1 VLDDEHAHHRSRKD
15 ARDMAGTMHPQQLMD
30 TAVVDPEGHKIGKV
44 GNVYLA
50 DATREPEWI
59 TVKTGLFGS
68 KESFVPLS
76 GANLDDDGVH
86 VNVAKDQVSEAPRID
101 ADGHL
106 SSSESAELY
115 RHYGLPMPRTAPDAN
130 GGRGTTGPGG
140 KPGRTGRD
148 DRTAETGM
156 AAAGG
161 MAGGKAGTGMDGG
174 NRMASDRM
182 AGGRAQSGRS
192 GERDKAAKSGKNT
205 GDNEMIRSEERLN
218 IGTEQVEAGHVHLR
232 KYVVTEE
239 QQVTV
244 PVSHE
249 EVRIEREPI
258 TDGRARPDGQLGEQE
273 QDLILHAE
281 KAVVHKETVPVERVR
296 MSTETVTED
305 QTVTGE
311 VRKEQ
316 FDIQDDSTK
325 KHRK

>member
-1 VLDDEHAHHRSRKD
+1 
-15 ARDMAGTMHPQQLMD
+15 MAGTMHPQQLMD
-30 TAVVDPEGHKIGKV
+30 SAVVDPEGHKIGKV

-50 DATREPEWI
+50 DTTREPEWI

-76 GANLDDDGVH
+76 GANLDNDGVH
-86 VNVAKDQVSEAPRID
+86 VNVAKDQVSEAPQID
-101 ADGHL
+101 TDGHL
-106 SSSESAELY
+106 SSGESAELY
-115 RHYGLPMPRTAPDAN
+115 RHYGLPMPRTAPDA
-130 GGRGTTGPGG
+130 
-140 KPGRTGRD
+140 
-148 DRTAETGM
+148 
-156 AAAGG
+156 
-161 MAGGKAGTGMDGG
+161 
-174 NRMASDRM
+174 S
-182 AGGRAQSGRS
+182 GGRADRPDQ
-192 GERDKAAKSGKNT
+192 AANSGKDT
-205 GDNEMIRSEERLN
+205 RDNAMIRSEERLN
-218 IGTEQVEAGHVHLR
+218 VGTEQVETGHVHLR

-258 TDGRARPDGQLGEQE
+258 TDGRARPGTKLGEE
-273 QDLILHAE
+273 DQDLTLHAE

-316 FDIQDDSTK
+316 FDIQDDSGK